1 MRAHQDIINRVMAL
15 ANRYPWVIPTFAFT
29 SGLVSFFLVER
40 KLEHFG
46 QLISILMLVSW
57 IWLAAEGLL
66 QRGISHWFDIEIPP
80 ALLRYVTQLVH
91 QESLFFVV
99 PFFFI
104 TTAWNSG
111 QIVFTSLLIVAA
123 FISITDPIYYH
134 WLAPRRWLYFI
145 FHGVTLFASLLTTLP
160 LIFHLPTP
168 QSYLWSLVIAALL
181 TCPAVARS
189 LSLNW
194 WKRIFIFLLLTLIT
208 CGIGFLVRPWI
219 PPASLWLT
227 QVAITDHISDEN
239 HSPNQ
244 PLKVITRTQLN
255 AGVYAYTSI
264 HAPRGLNER
273 IYHQWRLNG
282 KNLDKIPLT
291 ITGGREEGYRSW
303 SHKMNFPADSIGN
316 WQIYVMTDA
325 EQVIGVLRFK
335 VVDSPAQTSLPDAK
349 IENSSSPTSIKTE
362 AREIKAEP
370 ANQDETPNSA
380 AETSITA
387 SSANA
392 QL

>member
-1 MRAHQDIINRVMAL
+1 MRVPQQLINQVIAL
-15 ANRYPWVIPTFAFT
+15 ANRYPWVIPTFAFA

-66 QRGISHWFDIEIPP
+66 QRGISHWFNIEIPP

-111 QIVFTSLLIVAA
+111 QLVFTSLLIVAA

-145 FHGVTLFASLLTTLP
+145 FHGITLFASLLTTLP
-160 LIFHLPTP
+160 LLFHLPTP
-168 QSYLWSLVIAALL
+168 QSYLWSLAIATLL

-189 LSLNW
+189 MSHTR
-194 WKRIFIFLLLTLIT
+194 WKRIVIFLLLTLTT
-208 CGIGFLVRPWI
+208 CGLGFLVRPWI

-227 QVAITDHISDEN
+227 QVAITDRISDEN

-244 PLKVITRTQLN
+244 PLKVITRAQLD

-282 KNLDKIPLT
+282 KKLDKIPLK

-316 WQIYVMTDA
+316 WQIYVMTEA

-335 VVDSPAQTSLPDAK
+335 VVDSPAQNKVQEVKTAD
-349 IENSSSPTSIKTE
+349 EFSSAAIKTE
-362 AREIKAEP
+362 
-370 ANQDETPNSA
+370 TPEVKTESA
-380 AETSITA
+380 PQ
-387 SSANA
+387 NA
-392 QL
+392 IPSQLPSQ